1 MLEASSPSNRPEVQR
16 LSSSPFST
24 ERNYV
29 KSYILW
35 DHDGVLVDTEP
46 WYFEATR
53 QTIEPLGVA
62 LTQSDYLADMAD
74 GRSAW
79 QRAKAVGATPTQV
92 SEQKAERNKLYQHYL
107 QTQNI
112 EIAGVPQVLEQLAR
126 RYSMAIVTTSKKAD
140 FELIHRT
147 RQITTHMD
155 FVLASG
161 DYANSK
167 PAPDP
172 YLTALERFNAT
183 PEEAVVV
190 EDSERGLRAAV
201 AAGID
206 CVVVAS
212 DFVEGQNLSAATHRI
227 ASLDQLP
234 ALLDA
239 L

>member
-1 MLEASSPSNRPEVQR
+1 M
-16 LSSSPFST
+16 
-24 ERNYV
+24 

-62 LTQSDYLADMAD
+62 LKQPEYLADMAD

-79 QRAKAVGATPTQV
+79 ERAKALGASAVQI
-92 SEQKAERNKLYQHYL
+92 SDQKAERDKLYQHFL
-107 QTQNI
+107 QVQDI
-112 EIAGVPQVLEQLAR
+112 EIAGVVQVLEQLAE
-126 RYSMAIVTTSKKAD
+126 RYSMAIVTTAKKSD
-140 FELIHRT
+140 FELIHRE
-147 RQITTHMD
+147 RQIITHMD

-172 YLTALERFNAT
+172 YLTALERFHAT
-183 PEEAVVV
+183 PEEAVVI

-212 DFVEGQNLSAATHRI
+212 DFVAGQDLSAATHRI

>member
-1 MLEASSPSNRPEVQR
+1 M
-16 LSSSPFST
+16 
-24 ERNYV
+24 

-53 QTIEPLGVA
+53 QTIEPLGVT
-62 LTQSDYLADMAD
+62 LKQPEYLADMAN

-79 QRAKAVGATPTQV
+79 ERAKALGASAIQI
-92 SEQKAERNKLYQHYL
+92 SDQKAERDKLYQHFL
-107 QTQNI
+107 QVQDI
-112 EIAGVPQVLEQLAR
+112 EIAGVVQVLERLAE

-140 FELIHRT
+140 FELIHRE

-155 FVLASG
+155 FVLANG

-183 PEEAVVV
+183 PEEAVVI

-206 CVVVAS
+206 CVVVANG
-212 DFVEGQNLSAATHRI
+212 FVAGQDLSVASHRI
-227 ASLDQLP
+227 ESLDQLP
-234 ALLDA
+234 ALLDE